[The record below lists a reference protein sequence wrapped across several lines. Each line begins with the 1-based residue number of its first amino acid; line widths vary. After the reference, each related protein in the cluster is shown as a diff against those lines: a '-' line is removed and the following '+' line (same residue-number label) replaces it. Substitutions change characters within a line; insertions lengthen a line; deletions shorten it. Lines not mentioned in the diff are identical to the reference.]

1 MGLRRLAIS
10 NPGANTDTT
19 LFTADNQYLLSVV
32 ATNTSASSSNIR
44 VWVQPSGASA
54 SSQYAFIVYDLPV
67 DGKNSYETFRFAVNQ
82 NDLVRVRAD
91 SASVSFQ
98 SYGLVQYDVNLGVG
112 ISSFQSASPTSP
124 VDGLIWV
131 DSDGVISGSDA
142 KPVYVWSSASAS
154 WLPFAGGAINTAG
167 NYTWTG
173 TNSFSASTSI
183 GNVSATEISYLDNV
197 TSSIQTQLNDKE
209 KLIPLQASAPSSPAS
224 SDLWV
229 DSSGAAPILKVYNGT
244 SWGSLASPAD
254 DDQNILANR
263 VFG

>member
-19 LFTADNQYLLSVV
+19 LFTADNQYLLSVI

-44 VWVQPSGASA
+44 VWVEPSGASA

-98 SYGLVQYDVNLGVG
+98 SYGLVQYDINLGVG
-112 ISSFQSASPTSP
+112 ISSYQSSSPTSP

-131 DSDGVISGSDA
+131 DSDGVLSGSSA
-142 KPVYVWSSASAS
+142 KPAYVWSSASSS
-154 WLPFAGGAINTAG
+154 WIEFAGTIDTSA
-167 NYTWTG
+167 NYTFT
-173 TNSFSASTSI
+173 
-183 GNVSATEISYLDNV
+183 GNVVVPGY
-197 TSSIQTQLNDKE
+197 E
-209 KLIPLQASAPSSPAS
+209 KSIPLQASAPSSPAS

-229 DSSGAAPILKVYNGT
+229 DSSGTAPILKVYNGT
-244 SWGSLASPAD
+244 SWVSLASPAD